1 MIFNTPIQLV
11 NAYSNGF
18 IGSVCD
24 ERGREKL
31 LSESKHPYFGSA
43 AQAIAGSGKGKV
55 ALAFKSL
62 LRFDIRSFNERQV
75 TGDCKNGSASVRM
88 ADGSIKQIKDIK
100 IGEYVISGYGH
111 KRLVTNVFK
120 KPYNKKMVK
129 VFVDG
134 YSFPTI
140 ATPDHLYLTY
150 KNQDAI
156 NNEQAEWK
164 PIGELTK
171 DDFLIL
177 PKCVDENEIITHK
190 FDMSDFCD
198 EIECIYDTNVYSRQN
213 RIVSP
218 PKGMIKLK
226 GGRNPVKR
234 FVVLDDRLAWVLG
247 LYAAEGG
254 VDGVNGNERIT
265 FNLGHT
271 EGHYAQLIKEHI
283 LDIFGVDTEIYQ
295 VPSKPT
301 VLYARIHSKII
312 ANFFKYLIKGNTY
325 TKSLSKEFFTSSKSV
340 RLSLLHGWI
349 DGDGHENKDRLS
361 ATTVSKS
368 LIEDMFS
375 IANSCGLRATI
386 GIRPEYESDDVFHK
400 ESYNLSIGV
409 SSGIDIIPNIRIK
422 NKIYTKH
429 KLLTSLGQA
438 AKVKSVE
445 LCEPEEAYVYCIE
458 VDVDHSFISEGYI
471 CHNCVSHATRN
482 AVDITRACQ
491 IMAGSPESFMVRS
504 ATEGIYGFRG
514 HGGQGMTCERAVR
527 FVTTDGGILLRK
539 KYDKHDLSNY
549 NGRLGAAWGRSGVP
563 KDLII
568 LAKQNQVQTASNI
581 KSVEEARDAIYN
593 GYGVF
598 FCSGLGFSSTRD
610 NNGIAKRSGSW
621 AHAMCYSS
629 DTEILTTRGWVFV
642 SDMKN
647 SDVFYTLN
655 PSTHE
660 IELQSPTDILE
671 FDYNGEM
678 YYFNRRSLDILVTPE
693 HRLYGIKGS
702 RYIENNNPD
711 NYEFIEA
718 EDYSE
723 SFKVKLTGNNINN
736 QHILKYKFKNYEI
749 NMDVWLEFLGYF
761 ISEGCSISFDSERIR
776 ADRKNNPYIRK
787 VRRIEISQTKLENLD
802 KIENCLAQLPFNF
815 RRIQNKWVCENSDLN
830 EELMILGKAWEKY
843 IPEYVWDCGIDQ
855 LKILANALM
864 LGDGHTDDGEY
875 ISYTTTSKKLA
886 DDFQRLM
893 LMIGFSANVTKKQ
906 PHEKSFGIRDI
917 FSINIRLYHTHVSLG
932 KASKIE
938 YSGKVYCPS
947 TPNGV
952 VYVRRNGKPS
962 WCGNC
967 FIAMD
972 DTRELFDE
980 TLFLIQNSWG
990 IWNNGPKRLGQ
1001 PDGSF
1006 WVRQSVAESI
1016 IAVGSTWALS
1026 NVDGFPAQK
1035 INWSFD
1041 EVF

>member
-75 TGDCKNGSASVRM
+75 TGDCRKK
-88 ADGSIKQIKDIK
+88 DGLILGPDFIKKIQDIK
-100 IGEYVISGYGH
+100 IGDRVYAGDGSITTVIS
-111 KRLVTNVFK
+111 T
-120 KPYNKKMVK
+120 MVK
-129 VFVDG
+129 K
-134 YSFPTI
+134 S
-140 ATPDHLYLTY
+140 
-150 KNQDAI
+150 
-156 NNEQAEWK
+156 NN
-164 PIGELTK
+164 PIL
-171 DDFLIL
+171 
-177 PKCVDENEIITHK
+177 
-190 FDMSDFCD
+190 
-198 EIECIYDTNVYSRQN
+198 
-213 RIVSP
+213 
-218 PKGMIKLK
+218 
-226 GGRNPVKR
+226 
-234 FVVLDDRLAWVLG
+234 
-247 LYAAEGG
+247 
-254 VDGVNGNERIT
+254 
-265 FNLGHT
+265 
-271 EGHYAQLIKEHI
+271 
-283 LDIFGVDTEIYQ
+283 
-295 VPSKPT
+295 
-301 VLYARIHSKII
+301 
-312 ANFFKYLIKGNTY
+312 
-325 TKSLSKEFFTSSKSV
+325 
-340 RLSLLHGWI
+340 
-349 DGDGHENKDRLS
+349 
-361 ATTVSKS
+361 
-368 LIEDMFS
+368 
-375 IANSCGLRATI
+375 
-386 GIRPEYESDDVFHK
+386 
-400 ESYNLSIGV
+400 
-409 SSGIDIIPNIRIK
+409 
-422 NKIYTKH
+422 KIYTKGGLPLEVTSDH
-429 KLLTSLGQA
+429 KLLVYRFGEFVNNNTKWRRRYGPNLSQSVLESENNKRHTIFASRKAELIPAKELTEADYLLCPISFKIDSKIPEDMLIYMGDKETRWLIGLFLGDGHA
-438 AKVKSVE
+438 NVKSKALE
-445 LCEPEEAYVYCIE
+445 WGCTTDEPEIEKRLCSILDLLNITWNSYFHCLKKSKKARKVYTHKQEKLFNLFRHYFYDSSGYKVLPNWAINEDVIQGLLDSDGYTKGSRQYLENTSPSLVLGVRIWALNNGYVPSLNQRQRIDKRTNKTNKIVYSVSWEKDGTSRNLWRDDEYLAMPITKIE
-458 VDVDHSFISEGYI
+458 FQEGPHEEVFDIGVENHNHTFIDG
-471 CHNCVSHATRN
+471 CGMVLKNCVSHATRN

-568 LAKQNQVQTASNI
+568 LAKENQVQTASNI

-990 IWNNGPKRLGQ
+990 VWNNGPKRLGQ